1 MSSTDRSRAVSEISK
16 SKSRLRCTQC
26 GAVLDDSRLD
36 GLCPRCTWGFLTDT
50 EGEER
55 HSPIHSLLAIPGLSV
70 AEEIARG
77 GMGIVYLARQAKPE
91 RVVALKMLLPQQ
103 VASEEMRERF
113 RLEVQT
119 IAALEHPS
127 ILPVYEVGEH
137 NGLPYFTMK
146 YASRGTLLQKKEE
159 LSG

>member
-1 MSSTDRSRAVSEISK
+1 
-16 SKSRLRCTQC
+16 
-26 GAVLDDSRLD
+26 
-36 GLCPRCTWGFLTDT
+36 
-50 EGEER
+50 
-55 HSPIHSLLAIPGLSV
+55 
-70 AEEIARG
+70 
-77 GMGIVYLARQAKPE
+77 MGIVYLARQAKPE

-146 YASRGTLLQKKEE
+146 YASRGTLLQKKRKN
-159 LSG
+159 